1 MREFVFFLLGIM
13 LGGLTGITM
22 MCMLQIN
29 RLKEDS
35 MVKDKSSNHEEEC

>member
-1 MREFVFFLLGIM
+1 MREFVFFLLGTM

-29 RLKEDS
+29 RLKDNTAE
-35 MVKDKSSNHEEEC
+35 KDKSSNHEEEC